1 MGRYTLNDLERLT
14 GIKAD
19 TIRIWEQRYRLTTA
33 HRTTTNRRWY
43 SDDDLR
49 KLINI
54 STLKRS
60 GVKISEIAAIP
71 PEVLELRT
79 ADVIKNDT
87 GSDTLTDSLVVAMTR
102 LDEAAVNEI
111 LLRSVISRGFNETFT
126 SIVFPFLHK
135 VGVMW
140 HTGFINVG
148 DEHFISNIF
157 RRKLIAAFDNLSP
170 AIKPGSKRILL
181 FLPENE
187 YHEIGLLYY
196 AYIVRNLGH
205 QVLYLGQSTPLNVAL
220 DVSEIWNPD
229 IIITG
234 ALSGISVEDPDDFI
248 LKVSTLFSGK
258 KLLLAGS
265 LAEAASKR
273 KIRGVYP
280 CRTKRDLEKLIK

>member
-43 SDDDLR
+43 SDEDLR
-49 KLINI
+49 RLINI
-54 STLKRS
+54 STLNRS

-71 PEVLELRT
+71 PEELELRT
-79 ADVIKNDT
+79 ADLIKNDT

-111 LLRSVISRGFNETFT
+111 LLRSVISRGLNDTFT
-126 SIVFPFLHK
+126 SVVFPFLHK

-205 QVLYLGQSTPLNVAL
+205 QVLYLGQSTPLNVAF

-234 ALSGISVEDPDDFI
+234 ALSGISVTEPDDFI
-248 LKVSTLFSGK
+248 MKAVKTFAGK
-258 KLLLAGS
+258 KILFAGLLA
-265 LAEAASKR
+265 ETAANK
-273 KIRGVYP
+273 KIRGVFP
-280 CRTKRDLEKLIK
+280 CRTDKDLKKLIK